1 MAGSLE
7 DLRDLYKSNKKSREK
22 YPVGGATSR
31 YANLGAVSKSPGNY
45 LLRRDTTSRARTD
58 TDLNR
63 INEYYCIT
71 EDQVT
76 YSLDKKKR
84 WQIKSD
90 LVNKMADFKLEGSDV
105 KLIETAPI
113 GNMAANGPKVIAYH
127 KSKGERSNPSQK
139 NGNFKSLLAQERIEK
154 ARQTRGQTIQV
165 KKPNRFKP
173 VDRFQKSN
181 RSSGSH
187 IEHIVIQSEESGD
200 SEDEGQGYGG
210 TSQYVIGYEP
220 NKQELKKTKKYGH
233 FIGFDFNNRDSKS
246 ESGIRRNNNNSTK
259 AYLSGL
265 DEPMEAGSDE
275 SESADSDSQ
284 VPSGGVLVDLEQ
296 LANYT
301 TKTIEFEELVN
312 IEIITLCYI
321 LTRY

>member
-7 DLRDLYKSNKKSREK
+7 DLRDLYKSNKKSRAK

-31 YANLGAVSKSPGNY
+31 CGLVSKTDSPDNF
-45 LLRRDTTSRARTD
+45 LLRRDTTSRARTN
-58 TDLNR
+58 TGLNR

-71 EDQVT
+71 DDQVT

-90 LVNKMADFKLEGSDV
+90 LVNQMADFKLEGSDV

-113 GNMAANGPKVIAYH
+113 GNMVANGPKVISYH

-139 NGNFKSLLAQERIEK
+139 NGNLKSLLAQERIAK

-173 VDRFQKSN
+173 INRFQKSN
-181 RSSGSH
+181 RSSGDH
-187 IEHIVIQSEESGD
+187 IEHIVIQSEESDDSGD
-200 SEDEGQGYGG
+200 EEQGYGG
-210 TSQYVIGYEP
+210 TSQYVIGYGP

-233 FIGFDFNNRDSKS
+233 FIGFDFHNKDNKS
-246 ESGIRRNNNNSTK
+246 EGIRRNNNNSTK
-259 AYLSGL
+259 AYLSEL
-265 DEPMEAGSDE
+265 EEPLKALDE
-275 SESADSDSQ
+275 SESADSDDQ
-284 VPSGGVLVDLEQ
+284 VPSGDGLVDLEQ
-296 LANYT
+296 LANNT
-301 TKTIEFEELVN
+301 TKTIDFEELVN
-312 IEIITLCYI
+312 I
-321 LTRY
+321 